1 MSIKDTEG
9 DWNMILAQAIML
21 GEIEYFEGQRLDSRE
36 KRAKALKKLW
46 SESILNADK
55 RHR

>member
-1 MSIKDTEG
+1 MAVKDTED

-46 SESILNADK
+46 SESIPDADK
-55 RHR
+55 RH